1 MRIVCP
7 NLTQSKGKALAATL
21 SDDSDSDGESKD
33 EERKDEERKLL
44 DYVQG
49 QIQEFHSGWTPFFFW
64 FQTLIHIIQKKGQK
78 PKYIVYINKK

>member
-33 EERKDEERKLL
+33 EERKLL

-49 QIQEFHSGWTPFFFW
+49 QIQEFHSGWTPFFF
-64 FQTLIHIIQKKGQK
+64 
-78 PKYIVYINKK
+78 

>member
-33 EERKDEERKLL
+33 EERKLL

-49 QIQEFHSGWTPFFFW
+49 QIQEFHSG
-64 FQTLIHIIQKKGQK
+64 
-78 PKYIVYINKK
+78 